1 MPSTGVRGE
10 SAGCGSVDVAGV
22 VFVDLAGL
30 VPGVVGVVVE
40 VVVPEGADVPVT
52 RLGVPE
58 FCVVELDGLVVSG
71 LVVAGLVVAGLVVS
85 TLVVCG
91 LVELVDF
98 DRFLDHIHCLPSI
111 VFSGFREGFGRAVD
125 AGPPLVGL
133 VLATELLERG
143 RVSTVERRRPGVGG
157 RGVELWNLQLAQ
169 RGCGIPEVQ
178 TCSGH
183 RDREFHL
190 HRSLECGAVD
200 GPSELEG
207 TFRAPEPALAVDHHG
222 ELVVAA
228 GDPSVRAEFPER
240 RGEVTETVGSDRGG
254 LADHGDA
261 AGSACSA
268 QRVLVRFLRI
278 GVDEERCGD
287 EVSRHPVRV
296 VLAEGL
302 ELSTSGGVEVAG
314 IDLVGDLRVVVT
326 RADRTGA
333 VRVAVFPVVPSS
345 LTEAGAGRAVTV
357 TEPLPVGS
365 TVAGGALVVAAERT
379 VVAAERTITIA
390 TRTVVVAAERTVTAP
405 PANGPVTI
413 TAGPVIVPT
422 ERTVT
427 ITAGPVVVPTERTV
441 AAPPT
446 HGPVTI
452 ATGAVI
458 VPTERTVTI
467 ATGAVIVP
475 TERTVTIATRTVVV
489 AAERT
494 VTIATGAV
502 IVPTERTVT
511 IATRTVIVP
520 TERTVTI
527 ATRTVVVAAERTVT
541 IATRTVVVAAER
553 TVTAPPANGPVT
565 VTAGPVIVPTERTVT
580 IPARPV
586 IVPTERTVTITTRPV
601 IVPTERTVTITTRP
615 VSCRTVR
622 SPRRTVVPGS
632 AFAEVATRGP
642 TIRAVAARTIATRAP
657 TAGTPTFTTLEVTR
671 ARRPTTAVAFAARSI
686 RTVSVSTVSP
696 LFVVV
701 RHRSSSLR
709 AETRAP
715 AIVRCVVVSCWGGP
729 SCPCRSS
736 PS

>member
-40 VVVPEGADVPVT
+40 VVVPEGTDVPVA

-58 FCVVELDGLVVSG
+58 FCVVELDGLVADGLVADGLVVSG
-71 LVVAGLVVAGLVVS
+71 LVVSG
-85 TLVVCG
+85 LVVCG

-111 VFSGFREGFGRAVD
+111 VFGGFREGFGRAVD
-125 AGPPLVGL
+125 AGPPFVGL

-143 RVSTVERRRPGVGG
+143 RVSTVERRRPAVGG

-183 RDREFHL
+183 RDREFDL
-190 HRSLECGAVD
+190 HRRLECGAVD

-222 ELVVAA
+222 ELIVAA
-228 GDPSVRAEFPER
+228 GDPSVRAEFSER
-240 RGEVTETVGSDRGG
+240 RGEVTETVRRDRGG
-254 LADHGDA
+254 LTDHSHA

-278 GVDEERCGD
+278 GVDEERRGD

-302 ELSTSGGVEVAG
+302 ELSTSGGVEVTG
-314 IDLVGDLRVVVT
+314 IDLVRDLGVVVT

-333 VRVAVFPVVPSS
+333 VRVPVFPVVPSG
-345 LTEAGAGRAVTV
+345 LAEAGAGRAVTV
-357 TEPLPVGS
+357 AEPLPIGS
-365 TVAGGALVVAAERT
+365 TVAGGAVVIATERT
-379 VVAAERTITIA
+379 VVATTANGPISVTA
-390 TRTVVVAAERTVTAP
+390 GTVIVAAEGT
-405 PANGPVTI
+405 VTI
-413 TAGPVIVPT
+413 TTGTVIVPT

-427 ITAGPVVVPTERTV
+427 VTTRTVVVPTERTV
-441 AAPPT
+441 VAATANGPVAIT
-446 HGPVTI
+446 AGAIVVAAEGPVTI
-452 ATGAVI
+452 TTGTVI
-458 VPTERTVTI
+458 APTERTVT
-467 ATGAVIVP
+467 
-475 TERTVTIATRTVVV
+475 VT
-489 AAERT
+489 
-494 VTIATGAV
+494 
-502 IVPTERTVT
+502 
-511 IATRTVIVP
+511 TRTVIVP

-527 ATRTVVVAAERTVT
+527 TTRTVSC
-541 IATRTVVVAAER
+541 
-553 TVTAPPANGPVT
+553 GP
-565 VTAGPVIVPTERTVT
+565 
-580 IPARPV
+580 
-586 IVPTERTVTITTRPV
+586 
-601 IVPTERTVTITTRP
+601 
-615 VSCRTVR
+615 VR

-632 AFAEVATRGP
+632 TFAEFTAGRASV
-642 TIRAVAARTIATRAP
+642 RAVAARTIPTRGP
-657 TAGTPTFTTLEVTR
+657 TTSTPTFTSFKVTR
-671 ARRPTTAVAFAARSI
+671 PRRPTTAVTFASRSI
-686 RTVSVSTVSP
+686 RTVSVTPVSP

-709 AETRAP
+709 AEDSCLGDRP
-715 AIVRCVVVSCWGGP
+715 LCRCVVLWQPKQPVLVQSIMNRAQSRPHAPEMKQKMATGPHESCCSRWRADGHIIEKKSGGVLLSHKVPLAVP
-729 SCPCRSS
+729 SALRGLASGFGM
-736 PS
+736 